1 MKPLS
6 RFHKR
11 VIAWLCLAAM
21 LFAQGAYAAQA
32 CLAVEAAMDEM
43 PCHQSEQGGKNICQN
58 HCLASQQTLDINK
71 IPAVATMKYAVQ
83 VVSTTVA
90 VAGPAFMP
98 LSSPAE
104 RAGAPPLSI
113 LHCCF
118 RI

>member
-1 MKPLS
+1 MNLLS

-11 VIAWLCLAAM
+11 VAAWLCLAAM

-32 CLAVEAAMDEM
+32 CVTIEAAMDEM

-71 IPAVATMKYAVQ
+71 IPAVAAMAYAVL
-83 VVSTTVA
+83 VVPAAVA
-90 VAGPAFMP
+90 VAGAASMP